1 MKIVLCVLL
10 MMAMIWGTDMF
21 CKGENM
27 NIILDP
33 SFLNGGIV
41 YSPSKPMRMSGK
53 ITLSDHSVEW
63 PQWLV
68 TQWNSRNNLVRTKLR
83 KIDGSYIYQNEFK
96 TVARD
101 ADGTLTLRVNGG
113 EEYERARTSLLDGWV
128 HLYFEQRYQVPY
140 PLQGADMARLNLS
153 FAIPYFEDY
162 TPKGELNLNL
172 HAVISVFYIIL
183 KDVNPDSPSY
193 EQYINFCVM
202 LFDNRTGVTKEES
215 HMDSGQNPIDATNML
230 VYTMNSEVYADPV
243 YADGAWHD
251 VDVDL
256 MPYFRRAL
264 QLAQQK
270 NCMMGT
276 RFEDLAISSIFFGF
290 EVPGVMNC
298 EMKLR
303 NPSLV
308 LGKEE

>member
-1 MKIVLCVLL
+1 MKTVLCVLL
-10 MMAMIWGTDMF
+10 MIVMMGGTGMS
-21 CKGENM
+21 CEGENM

-33 SFLNGGIV
+33 DFSDGGIV

-53 ITLSDHSVEW
+53 IALSDQNAEW
-63 PQWLV
+63 PKWLI
-68 TQWNSRNNLVRTKLR
+68 TQWNSRNNVIRTELQKT
-83 KIDGSYIYQNEFK
+83 DGNFIYQNEFK

-101 ADGTLTLRVNGG
+101 ADGTLTLRVQGG
-113 EEYERARTSLLDGWV
+113 EEYERVRTSLLDSWV
-128 HLYFEQRYQVPY
+128 HLYFEQRYQTSY
-140 PLQGADMARLNLS
+140 PLRGSDTARLNLS
-153 FAIPYFEDY
+153 FSIPYFEDC
-162 TPKGELNLNL
+162 TPEGELNPNL
-172 HAVISVFYIIL
+172 HAVISVFYILL
-183 KDVNPDSPSY
+183 KDENPASPSY

-202 LFDNRTGVTKEES
+202 LYDNRTGVTKEET

-251 VDVDL
+251 IDVDL

-276 RFEDLAISSIFFGF
+276 KFEDLAISSVFFGF
-290 EVPGVMNC
+290 EVPGMMNC
-298 EMKLR
+298 EMKLK
-303 NPSLV
+303 NLSLV
-308 LGKEE
+308 LEKER